1 MQEKPSPP
9 ASNFWIKIWKWFQ
22 VLMKLYT
29 DVWSRFWLPTSLQT
43 FLSPQLPN
51 FPLHLSTILCNP
63 PQVLLGHTFPS
74 LPSDLPQTR
83 DPTMSLRPTR
93 WREDEQGIEV
103 YSELDLMGGG
113 WFIWYKPLPSL
124 YLGISGGH
132 VSQLAQMLLDWSP
145 TNSTKYLFFLLRQK
159 SSWLKLLLFGQSII
173 FMQLT
178 FANTST
184 AY

>member
-113 WFIWYKPLPSL
+113 WFIWYNPLPSL

-132 VSQLAQMLLDWSP
+132 VSQLAQMLLDWSKP
-145 TNSTKYLFFLLRQK
+145 Q
-159 SSWLKLLLFGQSII
+159 IPP
-173 FMQLT
+173 
-178 FANTST
+178 NTSSFCSDENLLGWN
-184 AY
+184 YFYVDNPSFSCS